1 MQPAKYLT
9 TLARL
14 KNGASLSALI
24 LATLLLA
31 ACGGGGGSSSGGGG
45 TTASNTLATE
55 LNSVPNG
62 IILSWDNPA
71 DVRNLT
77 ITTTS
82 YASATAVIP
91 LDTSVRDTYTSRSG
105 ANARYLREGRQT
117 LDVAAIP
124 NKDRYYSFSITRGF
138 DNDVT
143 DTLVSERLYLPPATI
158 SDVRLSLSADKESFV
173 IRWTNSAN
181 ILGITTI
188 RIGYWLH
195 STPNGPTASVQSF
208 HIPYNETSAIVSSN
222 LTTTPATVDANSRFV
237 RDRYYSVTVTPIY
250 TGGIVGPASRLSN
263 PQYRPPSASTV
274 STELNADSSEV
285 AVSWAHQDSIPAITS
300 INITSQGY
308 DAATGGNLDGDPV
321 SVIYS
326 ESSDTVQRGS
336 RALSIG
342 ENGIVAGKHYSFTVT
357 PTYAG
362 DIEGITSVVRSSR
375 VEFLNRAGVRDL
387 QAFQSDTAIRLT
399 WTNPLG
405 VTGINLK
412 QTSGDTTTTL
422 ADNSNDANLIR
433 KNSQVVHDVTGLS
446 ANTSYTF
453 SVTAIYADSDAMPVN
468 ITIRSLAIGSINDD
482 LDAFND
488 DQDVDDDGNGLIEL
502 HNVDDLNMMRADL
515 AGASLAGDRTGC
527 GGVLDSD
534 RNIITTCSGYE
545 LMAHVDLNDIDANLS
560 KSNWEPVGGCTIHN
574 AVENCGTTAPAF
586 SGTFDGNN
594 YNISNLRII
603 ITTAP
608 FTPTHNIG
616 FFRVTDA
623 SDLRNIV
630 IRNASM
636 SFTNSTAVYENIG
649 LLVGAARAT
658 KISHSAI
665 EFTEMDVSRGVD
677 VGGFIGQA
685 SNSQI
690 ISSSVIGNRLT
701 AANRVGG
708 LVGGSLTGAV
718 SISSS
723 AAIIYNISDSGAAA
737 IAAGLSSGSST
748 GFGGLYGAGANS
760 KHRFTFSAAITHSI
774 GSDSVRGAGGL
785 ASFISEQGLINASYV
800 LSSNIN
806 SGGNISG
813 IVAFAEGGG
822 VESSYYNV
830 TNFGSPPTNAEGI
843 ALDATGPQPS
853 LQPDSFTST
862 DAADFTAWDDGWCD
876 TTTGE
881 FSQNPT
887 SALAL
892 SNGGANYAWKIGVGQ
907 GVGKFPVPACTPF
920 SPDIL
925 RTAISKVRNATNPVP
940 IN

>member
-1 MQPAKYLT
+1 MQNLT
-9 TLARL
+9 ASTGRL
-14 KNGASLSALI
+14 IASLI
-24 LATLLLA
+24 LVTLLLA
-31 ACGGGGGSSSGGGG
+31 ACGGGGGGSGGSS
-45 TTASNTLATE
+45 TTAPPKLDDVIPLLTE

-62 IILSWDNPA
+62 IILNWDNPA
-71 DVRNLT
+71 GVRNLT
-77 ITTTS
+77 ITSTS
-82 YASATAVIP
+82 YATATAVTH
-91 LDTSVRDTYTSRSG
+91 LDTRVVETYTSRS
-105 ANARYLREGRQT
+105 RYLREGPQT
-117 LDVAAIP
+117 LNFAAIP
-124 NKDRYYSFSITRGF
+124 NRDRYYSYSITRGF
-138 DNDVT
+138 DNNAT

-158 SDVRLSLSADKESFV
+158 NDARASLQADKRSV
-173 IRWTNSAN
+173 AIRWTNAKN
-181 ILGITTI
+181 ILGIAEI
-188 RIGYWLH
+188 RIGYWPH
-195 STPNGPTASVQSF
+195 STSNGPTASTPSF
-208 HIPYNETSAIVSSN
+208 TFSYNDTSAIVSSN
-222 LTTTPATVDANSRFV
+222 LTTTPAGFDTPPQLAEN
-237 RDRYYSVTVTPIY
+237 RYYSFTIMPIY
-250 TGGIVGPASRLSN
+250 TGGIAGRASWASS
-263 PQYRPPSASTV
+263 PQYIPPFASGTR
-274 STELNADSSEV
+274 TELNADSSEV
-285 AVSWAHQDSIPAITS
+285 TVIWEHRPSIPAIISTK
-300 INITSQGY
+300 ITSQGY
-308 DAATGGNLDGDPV
+308 NAATGGNLDGDPV

-326 ESSDTVQRGS
+326 GSSYTARRGS
-336 RALSIG
+336 LVLSIG

-357 PTYAG
+357 PIYAG
-362 DIEGITSVVRSSR
+362 GMEGLTSVDRSSR
-375 VEFLNRAGVRDL
+375 VKFLNRAGVRDL
-387 QAFQSDTAIRLT
+387 QAFPNDTAIRLT
-399 WTNPLG
+399 WANPLN
-405 VTGINLK
+405 VTGINIT

-422 ADNSNDANLIR
+422 VDNSNDANLIR
-433 KNSQVVHDVTGLS
+433 QSAQVVHDVAGLS

-453 SVTAIYADSDAMPVN
+453 SVTSIYTDNDAMLVAGVPVN
-468 ITIRSLAIGSINDD
+468 ITIRSLAAGSINDD

-515 AGASLAGDRTGC
+515 AGASLAGDSTGC

-545 LMAHVDLNDIDANLS
+545 LMAHVDLNDIEANLS
-560 KSNWEPVGGCTIHN
+560 KSNWEPIGACTIHN
-574 AVENCGTTAPAF
+574 HVENCGTTAPAF

-623 SDLRNIV
+623 SDLRNLV

-636 SFTNSTAVYENIG
+636 SFTNSAGVYENIG

-665 EFTEMDVSRGVD
+665 EFTEMDVYRGVD

-690 ISSSVIGNRLT
+690 ISSAVIGNRLT

-708 LVGGSLTGAV
+708 MVGGSLTGAV

-723 AAIIYNISDSGAAA
+723 AAIIYNISDSGAPA
-737 IAAGLSSGSST
+737 IAAGLST

-813 IVAFAEGGG
+813 IVAFADGG
-822 VESSYYNV
+822 VASSYYNV
-830 TNFGSPPTNAEGI
+830 TSFGSPPTSTEGI
-843 ALDATGPQPS
+843 ALNATGPQPS
-853 LQPDSFTST
+853 LQPANFTST
-862 DAADFTAWDDGWCD
+862 DAADFTAWANGWCD

-881 FSQNPT
+881 FSQDPA

-892 SNGGANYAWKIGVGQ
+892 SNGGANYAWKIGG
-907 GVGKFPVPACTPF
+907 GKFPVPACTPF
-920 SPDIL
+920 SPDTL